1 MKYSWNVHDYFTWGI
16 VYVCVHNIIGV
27 DFYTPFVGWAR
38 GRTVH
43 CLWKKIDEPSHQ
55 SSPSLTCRPQSCW
68 GPVSEASPI
77 APFTSVFL
85 FTLKAFLRYSPL
97 LPPWFYSIPFPISPL
112 FAFLLC
118 DCIINSGRGL
128 SCRQM
133 KPKVPPCQR
142 GEYDFKRTDRRH
154 FQSLSVIRSAAAH
167 RPRGLMRRRR
177 CAVLLGVP
185 VNSALWRW
193 IWNRGLRREPL
204 MVQKRLKSQGDF
216 YFFLLPK
223 AVFRPW

>member
-1 MKYSWNVHDYFTWGI
+1 MPPPVLLGPCQWGLPNRSL
-16 VYVCVHNIIGV
+16 H
-27 DFYTPFVGWAR
+27 FS
-38 GRTVH
+38 
-43 CLWKKIDEPSHQ
+43 LSHH
-55 SSPSLTCRPQSCW
+55 PH
-68 GPVSEASPI
+68 
-77 APFTSVFL
+77 FVFL
-85 FTLKAFLRYSPL
+85 HSSPL
-97 LPPWFYSIPFPISPL
+97 LPPPFYSIPFPISLL

-118 DCIINSGRGL
+118 DCIINSGSGP

-167 RPRGLMRRRR
+167 RARGLMRRRH

-185 VNSALWRW
+185 LNSALWRW
-193 IWNRGLRREPL
+193 IWSRGLRREPL

-216 YFFLLPK
+216 FLG
-223 AVFRPW
+223 A

>member
-1 MKYSWNVHDYFTWGI
+1 M
-16 VYVCVHNIIGV
+16 
-27 DFYTPFVGWAR
+27 P
-38 GRTVH
+38 
-43 CLWKKIDEPSHQ
+43 PQ
-55 SSPSLTCRPQSCW
+55 SSW
-68 GPVSEASPI
+68 GPVGEASPI
-77 APFTSVFL
+77 LPFISVFL

-97 LPPWFYSIPFPISPL
+97 PPPLFYYIPFSVSPL

-118 DCIINSGRGL
+118 DCIINSGSGP

-167 RPRGLMRRRR
+167 RPRVLMRRRC

-185 VNSALWRW
+185 LNSAPWR
-193 IWNRGLRREPL
+193 
-204 MVQKRLKSQGDF
+204 
-216 YFFLLPK
+216 
-223 AVFRPW
+223 